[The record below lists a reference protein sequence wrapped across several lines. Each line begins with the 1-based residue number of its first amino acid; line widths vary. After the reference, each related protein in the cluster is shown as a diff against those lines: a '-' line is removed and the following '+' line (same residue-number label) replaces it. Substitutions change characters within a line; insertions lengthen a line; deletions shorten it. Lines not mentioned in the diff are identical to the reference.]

1 MNRRRPP
8 TMGDVARIAGVS
20 PATVARVIYEPD
32 KVSQD
37 KRTRVEAALDQTG
50 YRPNV
55 VARGLRTQRS
65 WTIGLIIVD
74 GSLNPFFV
82 HLSHAIRVEALAKG
96 YTTLTFQHGTSP
108 ETASAAVAEMIQ
120 RQVDA
125 VMFSYALRTDDIQP
139 LLDNKIPVI
148 QIEQEVIASTDAVLT
163 DPRPGI
169 DQAIAHLCELGHRRI
184 AFIGGDPALYN
195 RPLVHGSTME
205 RDRLQA
211 YHDAVIRHGAE
222 QDPGLVVLGRYFGEK
237 PEDPAR
243 AGRLMMERLL
253 AMPER
258 PTAIL
263 ASSDVLA
270 AGVLQTLSAHRLSV
284 PDDISLIGFDDSV
297 ASLLTP
303 PLHSITRPLDQMAT
317 KAIELVIETIENPG
331 HAPQRVLFETSMF
344 PRASTASVRKDE
356 A

>member
-1 MNRRRPP
+1 MNKRRQP

-20 PATVARVIYEPD
+20 PATVARVIYEPGKVGPD
-32 KVSQD
+32 KCA
-37 KRTRVEAALDQTG
+37 RVQAAIDETG

-82 HLSHAIRVEALAKG
+82 HLSHAIRVEALARG

-125 VMFSYALRTDDIQP
+125 VVFSYALRTDDIQP
-139 LLDNKIPVI
+139 LLDKKIPVI
-148 QIEQEVIASTDAVLT
+148 QIEQEVVDRTDAVLT
-163 DPRPGI
+163 DPKPGI
-169 DQAIAHLCELGHRRI
+169 DEAIAHLCALGHHRI
-184 AFIGGDPALYN
+184 AFIGGDPVLYT
-195 RPLVHGSTME
+195 RPPVHGSTME
-205 RDRLQA
+205 RDRLLA
-211 YHDAVIRHGAE
+211 FHDAIARNGA
-222 QDPGLVVLGRYFGEK
+222 DPDPDLVVLGRYFGANRQ
-237 PEDPAR
+237 DPASEGR
-243 AGRLMMERLL
+243 AMMERLL
-253 AMPER
+253 ALPNR

-270 AGVLQTLSAHRLSV
+270 AGVLQTLGAHGLSV
-284 PDDISLIGFDDSV
+284 PEDMSLIGFDDSV

-303 PLHSITRPLDQMAT
+303 PLHSITRPLDQMAR
-317 KAIELVIETIENPG
+317 KAIELVISTIENKD
-331 HAPQRVLFETSMF
+331 HTPQRILFPTSMF
-344 PRASTASVRKDE
+344 RRASTAVAR
-356 A
+356 